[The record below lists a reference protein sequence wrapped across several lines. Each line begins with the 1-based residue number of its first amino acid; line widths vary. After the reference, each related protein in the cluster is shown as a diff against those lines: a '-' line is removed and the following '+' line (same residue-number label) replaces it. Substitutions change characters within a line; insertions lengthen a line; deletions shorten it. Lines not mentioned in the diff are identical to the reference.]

1 MLFVLCSSF
10 GCQLAEKENEG
21 ILPPNKF
28 AQALVE
34 LCIIEAAQKQQ
45 ALPVSYQKQPEKWTA
60 DALFRLQT
68 DTAEFN
74 RSYRYYFSHPEKMNL
89 VLVEAQAIW

>member
-1 MLFVLCSSF
+1 MR
-10 GCQLAEKENEG
+10 NT
-21 ILPPNKF
+21 P
-28 AQALVE
+28 AQQVRSKPWLNYC
-34 LCIIEAAQKQQ
+34 LIEAAQKQQ